1 MASRISQMRNAMPQT
16 MRQPSQSQTQL
27 NESIERTKALMQQ
40 MHGMPNQEAVITT
53 LLQNNPQLQS
63 LIPLLRNGNNLEGI
77 ARQMAQMGGFDINQI
92 INQLQGGV

>member
-1 MASRISQMRNAMPQT
+1 MRNAAPQT
-16 MRQPSQSQTQL
+16 MRRPSQQQAQL

-40 MHGMPNQEAVITT
+40 MKGMPNQEAVITA

-77 ARQMAQMGGFDINQI
+77 ANQMAQMGGFDINQI
-92 INQLQGGV
+92 INQLQGGI

>member
-1 MASRISQMRNAMPQT
+1 MRNAAPQT
-16 MRQPSQSQTQL
+16 MRQPSQQQAQL